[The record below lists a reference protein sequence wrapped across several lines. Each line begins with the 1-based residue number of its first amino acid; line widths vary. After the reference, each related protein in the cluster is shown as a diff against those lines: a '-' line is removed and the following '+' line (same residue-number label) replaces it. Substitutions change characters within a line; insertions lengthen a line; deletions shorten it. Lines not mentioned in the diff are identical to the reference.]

1 MTIQEQ
7 MKTRDITYAEIA
19 KHLNVSRQYL
29 SAMMTNISEK
39 SSHYEAIVDYVLS
52 HNNSPFLIGDMIAN
66 KKGSVGLVL
75 NIDHKTI
82 TIQFQDEFKY
92 TDEFNVNNIVRGVFV
107 NPYHKS
113 VYGVGYMGVGRFS
126 SMSHPRIRN
135 CWQTMLQ
142 RCYANNLSDKY
153 ASVGKVEVCSRWHN
167 FQNFAED
174 ITIMDNYNP
183 NGFWKLKRTGS
194 TYDKYNVIL
203 RKK

>member
-142 RCYANNLSDKY
+142 RCYANNLSESMLLSARLKCVHVGTTSRISLKTSPLWTTTIPMDSGSW
-153 ASVGKVEVCSRWHN
+153 SVQVVL
-167 FQNFAED
+167 
-174 ITIMDNYNP
+174 TINIM
-183 NGFWKLKRTGS
+183 
-194 TYDKYNVIL
+194 
-203 RKK
+203 